1 MGRGL
6 AFYSV
11 RAYLSG
17 MSEHLEYFEKI
28 EEAANFIRS
37 KVNITGSLGMV
48 LGSGL
53 GGFAEGLDN
62 VTSIAYGDIPSF
74 PVSSVSGH
82 AGKLVVGSIGG
93 EEVVVMQGR
102 VHYYEGYSMK
112 EVTFPVRVLAHLGIK
127 TLLLTNAAGTVNEGF
142 KPGDVMVISDHLN
155 LTGDNPL
162 MGPNDD
168 RLGVRFPDM
177 SEIYDR
183 EIGKTMQKVAG
194 DTGFELCEGIYAG
207 LSGPSYETP
216 AEIRMLRVLGADAVG
231 MSTVAEAIV
240 AKHGG
245 LRVFGLSVITNY
257 AAGMSSTPLDHQEVK
272 DTGEMVK
279 ERLTSFLKSLIAE
292 LA

>member
-1 MGRGL
+1 
-6 AFYSV
+6 
-11 RAYLSG
+11 
-17 MSEHLEYFEKI
+17 
-28 EEAANFIRS
+28 
-37 KVNITGSLGMV
+37 
-48 LGSGL
+48 
-53 GGFAEGLDN
+53 
-62 VTSIAYGDIPSF
+62 
-74 PVSSVSGH
+74 VSGH
-82 AGKLVVGSIGG
+82 AGKLIVGSTGG
-93 EEVVVMQGR
+93 QEIVVMQGR

-112 EVTFPVRVLAHLGIK
+112 EVTFPVRVLARLGIK

-142 KPGDVMVISDHLN
+142 KPGDVMLISDHLN

-162 MGPNDD
+162 MGHNDD

-183 EIGKTMQKVAG
+183 EIGKTMHKVAT
-194 DTGFELCEGIYAG
+194 DTGFALCEGVYAG

-272 DTGEMVK
+272 DTGEMVR
-279 ERLTSFLKSLIAE
+279 ERLTAFLKTLIGE